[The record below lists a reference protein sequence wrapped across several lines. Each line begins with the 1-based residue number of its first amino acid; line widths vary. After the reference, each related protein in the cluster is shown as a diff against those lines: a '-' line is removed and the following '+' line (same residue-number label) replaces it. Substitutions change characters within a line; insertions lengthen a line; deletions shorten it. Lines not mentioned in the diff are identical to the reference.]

1 MTSLKRRNPKTLQ
14 EPDNLVKD
22 ETCVYESKDFSPN
35 GFVVTSESLLGP
47 LAIVASSLAMFRS
60 VEDAH

>member
-1 MTSLKRRNPKTLQ
+1 MTSPKRKNLKTLQ
-14 EPDNLVKD
+14 EPDSQVQEKVR
-22 ETCVYESKDFSPN
+22 TYESKDFSP

-47 LAIVASSLAMFRS
+47 FSIVASSLAMFRS